1 MRNCFFTLVVAFGN
15 FIFAQDHPA
24 IEKYECHKEVHE
36 IIAGMLDSN
45 EQGTLKSEEDL
56 KERLERAMKL
66 IGNDKSKFVS
76 ELVCFTTIPK
86 HDVGSSMLHVGL
98 IQYMKISRE
107 EIFYGVLSCMLSEN
121 ESIRK
126 QAYRWLEDGWF
137 AIDED
142 KNLPFPFYEKMF
154 IKDINTQF
162 PGLVDHMYSK
172 SPEQALST
180 MANVYM
186 TKEESAELM
195 RQVRTTPAWKTKPW
209 GFSDNDIVGDPQTM
223 ATLSRRSE
231 WWILLYVA
239 KRMQKNSQS
248 FSEEALTNLKK
259 CQHPLVV
266 QTVAAMTENKL
277 K

>member
-1 MRNCFFTLVVAFGN
+1 MKKQMTLVMMLSIA
-15 FIFAQDHPA
+15 IFASDVKNLECNRKIHVFLSSMVQQNPEAYTFKTREELVERLKELEELVDHNN
-24 IEKYECHKEVHE
+24 
-36 IIAGMLDSN
+36 IALVQELICYSCQARGVAEGMLPALIIN
-45 EQGTLKSEEDL
+45 T
-56 KERLERAMKL
+56 MK
-66 IGNDKSKFVS
+66 
-76 ELVCFTTIPK
+76 IPK
-86 HDVGSSMLHVGL
+86 
-98 IQYMKISRE
+98 E
-107 EIFYGVLSCMLSEN
+107 EIFWGVMPLLDSRD
-121 ESIRK
+121 IKKRK
-126 QAYRWLEDGWF
+126 AAYET
-137 AIDED
+137 
-142 KNLPFPFYEKMF
+142 LPFFENAEDRQDFFSYYEDMLKKYDEK
-154 IKDINTQF
+154 IPLSLIDY
-162 PGLVDHMYSK
+162 MYSK